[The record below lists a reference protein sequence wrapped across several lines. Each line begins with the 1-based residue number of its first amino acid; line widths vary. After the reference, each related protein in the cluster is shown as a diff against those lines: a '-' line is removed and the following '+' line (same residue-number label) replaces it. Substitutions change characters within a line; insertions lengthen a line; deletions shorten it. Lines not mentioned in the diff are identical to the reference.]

1 MMKVTKLKDVTRNR
15 YKVYVEERFAFVLYK
30 GELSHF
36 HIKEDSEITEE
47 MYRQIIEDVI
57 VKRGKKRIL
66 YLLEKM
72 ARTES
77 QIREKMR
84 QNYYTDEVIDEVI
97 RYAQGYGYIDDGNYA
112 RMYIADKKRRKS
124 KKEIYY
130 DLIKKGIDKEI
141 LQEAMG
147 VYYRDEDSIQVI
159 HDIAMKKGYNE
170 IYNTEKEKQK
180 IFAYLMRKGFAYREI
195 CQVLRVSERN
205 A

>member
-1 MMKVTKLKDVTRNR
+1 MKVTKLEDVTRNR

>member
-1 MMKVTKLKDVTRNR
+1 MKVTKLEEVTRSR
-15 YKVYVEERFAFVLYK
+15 YKVYIEERFAFVLYK

-47 MYRQIIEDVI
+47 MYRQIIDDVI

-66 YLLEKM
+66 YLLEQM
-72 ARTES
+72 SRTES

-84 QNYYTDEVIDEVI
+84 QNFYTDEVIDEVI
-97 RYAQGYGYIDDGNYA
+97 RYAQGYGYMDDGNYA
-112 RMYIADKKRRKS
+112 KMYIVEKKQRKS
-124 KKEIYY
+124 KKEIYC
-130 DLIKKGIDKEI
+130 DLIKKGIDKET

-147 VYYRDEDSIQVI
+147 VYYSDEDSTQAI
-159 HDIAMKKGYNE
+159 HKIAVKKGYDE
-170 IYNTEKEKQK
+170 IHNTEKEKQK
-180 IFAYLMRKGFAYREI
+180 IFAYLMRKGFAYRDI